1 MYELIFTNLT
11 SGVKIQEWWFATDTE
26 KRIIAYLYDKEGYQ
40 IDKIKCH
47 CPRFMSKEYFRLFW
61 KCLKHEKKYL
71 YIPEIG
77 A

>member
-11 SGVKIQEWWFATDTE
+11 SGVKIQEWWFAADIE
-26 KRIIAYLYDKEGYQ
+26 KRIKHLDNNEDYQ
-40 IDKIKCH
+40 IDKVRCH
-47 CPRFMSKEYFRLFW
+47 RPCFMSKEYFHLFW
-61 KCLKHEKKYL
+61 KCLKRENKYL